1 MLTSRAMVERILE
14 RIGPGEFRDERYREI
29 FEKLASVG
37 PETVMGDVA
46 SALSSPAVSVLQTL
60 LGEQGAVIDVE
71 RTVSDC
77 LARLE
82 LRNRKELNARL
93 QRDLMAATPA
103 ETDRLIAEKQAN
115 SEEIRRLSESITP
128 A

>member
-1 MLTSRAMVERILE
+1 MLTSRVMVERIAE
-14 RIGPGEFRDERYREI
+14 RIGPGEFRDARYREI
-29 FEKLASVG
+29 FEKLAVVG
-37 PETVMGDVA
+37 PDTIIGDVA
-46 SALSSPAVSVLQTL
+46 SGLSAPAVSVIESL
-60 LGEQGAVIDVE
+60 LEMQGAIVDVE
-71 RTVSDC
+71 RTVNDC

-82 LRNRKELNARL
+82 LRNRRELNARI
-93 QRDLMAATPA
+93 QRDLKMATPA